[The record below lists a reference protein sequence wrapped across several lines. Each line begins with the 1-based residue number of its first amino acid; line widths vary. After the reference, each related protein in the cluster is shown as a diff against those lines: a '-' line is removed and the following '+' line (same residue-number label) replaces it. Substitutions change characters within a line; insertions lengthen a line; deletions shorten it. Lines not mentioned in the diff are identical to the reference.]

1 MGKDTEENVQQ
12 LRSAL
17 HAAEAHLQWPSV
29 NLREFW
35 TSVKELNELLKART
49 PVPGAERKSI
59 RSGLDALCQ
68 KAKNIRESQDN
79 DSRIK
84 REMVESKIAEARV
97 RAGGDASDLRKAM
110 ELLNEALEWMKNG
123 WEGFNLITQ
132 LTSLSSGKMNRW
144 DHDECWKQWR
154 EVNDAIRWK
163 FQELRDSN
171 YDQFRSEAIE
181 ASGNA
186 ETNPKLAKQQV
197 KAVVM
202 VQQKMRGAIMSR
214 EQFADIRRI
223 LDDVWSRATDT
234 TQKRHEEWRER
245 KLGHIAK
252 KRDLIE
258 RSEDLIARLEAQIE
272 DCQEMEASARTD
284 EHAERVR
291 GWIEEK
297 YEIIESK
304 RRFIEELEEQ
314 IREIEEQLG

>member
-1 MGKDTEENVQQ
+1 MGKDIEENVQQ
-12 LRSAL
+12 LRTAL

-35 TSVKELNELLKART
+35 ASVKELNELLKDLT
-49 PVPGAERKSI
+49 PVPGAERRSI
-59 RSGLDALCQ
+59 KLELDALCQ

-97 RAGGDASDLRKAM
+97 RTGGDAADLRKAK

-123 WEGFNLITQ
+123 WEGFNWVTQ
-132 LTSLSSGKMNRW
+132 LTSISSGKMNQR

-171 YDQFRSEAIE
+171 YDQFRNEAIE

-197 KAVVM
+197 KAI
-202 VQQKMRGAIMSR
+202 QQKMRGAIMSR
-214 EQFADIRRI
+214 EQFAEIHHI
-223 LDDVWSRATDT
+223 LDDVWSRATET
-234 TQKRHEEWRER
+234 AQRRHEEWRER

-252 KRDLIE
+252 KRELIDQQENQIAKIE
-258 RSEDLIARLEAQIE
+258 REIE
-272 DCQEMEASARTD
+272 DCKEMEANARTD

-304 RRFIEELEEQ
+304 RRFISELEQQ
-314 IREIEEQLG
+314 IDEIEEQLG